1 MPILKILLP
10 IVLGGLIGYL
20 TNDLAIRM
28 LFHPRKAYFIGK
40 WQLPFTP
47 GIIPKNQGRIARA
60 VGDAI
65 SAKLF
70 TQNDLVDQLKNS
82 GAKDEIARRITDAV
96 FDTELSLASFSSDPA
111 PDKPNGPEG
120 TDKPDDVPT
129 PDESDEIGMLAEEDE
144 GIAGRIGTFVTDR
157 VVEKIDGADLHT
169 AIEDLVWEGV
179 QDYRRNP
186 MIAMFLNASAVDG
199 IIDKVEGA
207 LRSYLAGDGRAL
219 IRRLVTEEA
228 ETLRQTPFRDLAGE
242 LHLEKEAA
250 AEAVG
255 RILDRFIEQFG
266 ASFSEKTDIAGIV
279 REKIESMDA
288 GELEGLVMSV
298 MKHELQA
305 VINLGALLGAV
316 IGAVNLLI
324 R

>member
-1 MPILKILLP
+1 MPILRILLP
-10 IVLGGLIGYL
+10 ILLGAVIGYF

-28 LFHPRKAYFIGK
+28 LFHPHKPIMLGK

-47 GIIPKNQGRIARA
+47 GIIPKNQSRIAKA
-60 VGDAI
+60 VGGAV
-65 SAKLF
+65 STQLF
-70 TQNDLVDQLKNS
+70 TETDLVDQLKNS
-82 GAKDEIARRITDAV
+82 GAKAEIAGRIADAV
-96 FDTELSLASFSSDPA
+96 FETELSLASLSEDEPV
-111 PDKPNGPEG
+111 K
-120 TDKPDDVPT
+120 V
-129 PDESDEIGMLAEEDE
+129 PDEARSEEEDEIGALVPEEDE
-144 GIAGRIGTFVTDR
+144 GIAGRIGAFVTDR
-157 VVEKIDGADLHT
+157 VVEKMAAADLHT
-169 AIEDLVWEGV
+169 PIEDLVWEGV

-186 MIAMFLNASAVDG
+186 MIAMFLNASAVDA

-228 ETLRQTPFRDLAGE
+228 ETLRETPFRDLAGE

-250 AEAVG
+250 AEAIG

-279 REKIESMDA
+279 REKIESMNPA
-288 GELEGLVMSV
+288 ELEGLVMSV

-305 VINLGALLGAV
+305 VINLGALIGAV
-316 IGAVNLLI
+316 IGAVNLILK
-324 R
+324 

>member
-111 PDKPNGPEG
+111 PDKPE
-120 TDKPDDVPT
+120 DAAA
-129 PDESDEIGMLAEEDE
+129 PDESGEIGMLAEEDE

-157 VVEKIDGADLHT
+157 VVEKIGGADLHT

>member
-111 PDKPNGPEG
+111 PDKPE
-120 TDKPDDVPT
+120 DAAA
-129 PDESDEIGMLAEEDE
+129 PDESGAIGMLAEEDE

-157 VVEKIDGADLHT
+157 VVEKIGGADLHT

>member
-111 PDKPNGPEG
+111 PDKPE
-120 TDKPDDVPT
+120 DAAA

-157 VVEKIDGADLHT
+157 VVEKIGGADLHT

>member
-96 FDTELSLASFSSDPA
+96 FDTELSLASFSSNPA
-111 PDKPNGPEG
+111 PDKPE
-120 TDKPDDVPT
+120 DAAA
-129 PDESDEIGMLAEEDE
+129 PDESGEIGMLAEADE

-157 VVEKIDGADLHT
+157 VVEKIGGADLHT

>member
-111 PDKPNGPEG
+111 PDKPE
-120 TDKPDDVPT
+120 DAAA
-129 PDESDEIGMLAEEDE
+129 PDESGEIGMLAEEDE

-157 VVEKIDGADLHT
+157 VVEKIGGADLHT

-219 IRRLVTEEA
+219 
-228 ETLRQTPFRDLAGE
+228 PFRDLAGE

>member
-111 PDKPNGPEG
+111 PDKPE
-120 TDKPDDVPT
+120 DAAA
-129 PDESDEIGMLAEEDE
+129 PDESGEIGMLAEEDE

-157 VVEKIDGADLHT
+157 VVEKIGGADLHT

-316 IGAVNLLI
+316 IGAMNLLI